1 MIFVDINLIF
11 GASKTLV
18 VEESIEAKSHTPNS
32 SSNPT
37 LVNLLML
44 VDTLK
49 GKSELKVTSGY
60 EFK

>member
-1 MIFVDINLIF
+1 MIFVDINLVF

-18 VEESIEAKSHTPNS
+18 VEESIEAKSHTPSS

-37 LVNLLML
+37 LVNPLML

-49 GKSELKVTSGY
+49 GKS
-60 EFK
+60 